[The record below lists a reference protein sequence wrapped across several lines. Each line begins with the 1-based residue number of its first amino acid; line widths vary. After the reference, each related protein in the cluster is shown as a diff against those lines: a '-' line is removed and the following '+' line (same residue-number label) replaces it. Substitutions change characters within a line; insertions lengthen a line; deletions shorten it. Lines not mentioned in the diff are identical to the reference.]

1 MKKTWIALLL
11 ALCMLTTI
19 GSGFRLL
26 HFRLLHE
33 AVRNGRGTDHGGNL
47 HLHHRWQGHG

>member
-19 GSGFRLL
+19 GAAS
-26 HFRLLHE
+26 
-33 AVRNGRGTDHGGNL
+33 ACCTSACCTKPSGTDGA
-47 HLHHRWQGHG
+47 QTMEETCP

>member
-19 GSGFRLL
+19 GAAS
-26 HFRLLHE
+26 
-33 AVRNGRGTDHGGNL
+33 ACCTKPSGTDEA
-47 HLHHRWQGHG
+47 QTMEETCT